1 MKRILTAFLMVTAL
15 AVPLMAVPGTA
26 SAQVYLNISVGFAP
40 PPIPWYPQPI
50 CPGIGYMWTPG
61 YWAYGPYGYY
71 WVPGTWVLAPAV
83 GLFWTPGYWA
93 WDGGYY
99 WWHAGYWGPTVGF
112 YGGIDY
118 GYGYN
123 GRGYWGG
130 YWRGNSFYYNRA
142 VTNVSITYIHNTYTQ
157 PVSNTVTTGVR
168 VSYNGGVG
176 GIPVRPTP
184 EQRRYAEQRHVSPTA
199 MQLRQQRVALNM
211 PQQRFAY
218 NQGRPQIVANGR
230 AGVFTGADVVRMNT
244 RRTGYVYRGEA
255 HPLPPAV
262 RNEVRVE
269 REPQVQPVQPN
280 VNQYRPAMRPM
291 QNNQAPRMRA
301 ENPRLAP
308 PPVRKHEERPP
319 QPPAMNYGNPYANAR
334 QPAVHEE
341 QRNWNGNRREA
352 PRPEQ
357 LRAAPAR
364 ESFQSAPHFQAR
376 APARSSGDRGKENR
390 PRPPRG

>member
-1 MKRILTAFLMVTAL
+1 MKRILVAFLMMTAL
-15 AVPLMAVPGTA
+15 AAPLMAVPGTA
-26 SAQVYLNISVGFAP
+26 SAQVYLNVSVGFAP
-40 PPIPWYPQPI
+40 PPIPWYPQPL

-61 YWAYGPYGYY
+61 YWDYGPYGYY

-93 WDGGYY
+93 WDGGQY

-142 VTNVSITYIHNTYTQ
+142 ITNVNVTYIHNTYSQ
-157 PVSNTVTTGVR
+157 PVSNTITTGVR
-168 VSYNGGVG
+168 VSYNGGIG

-184 EQRRYAEQRHVSPTA
+184 EQRTYAEQRHVSPTA
-199 MQLRQQRVALNM
+199 MQLQQQRVALRS
-211 PQQRFAY
+211 PDQRFAV

-230 AGVFTGADVVRMNT
+230 AGVFTGTDVVRMNSG
-244 RRTGYVYRGEA
+244 RTGYEYRGEA

-269 REPQVQPVQPN
+269 REPQVRPAQPN
-280 VNQYRPAMRPM
+280 VNQYRPEVRPM
-291 QNNQAPRMRA
+291 PNNYAPPVRV
-301 ENPRLAP
+301 ENPRPTP
-308 PPVRKHEERPP
+308 PPVREENP
-319 QPPAMNYGNPYANAR
+319 QYS
-334 QPAVHEE
+334 
-341 QRNWNGNRREA
+341 
-352 PRPEQ
+352 PRPM
-357 LRAAPAR
+357 PNR
-364 ESFQSAPHFQAR
+364 EVRRVNTEPHV
-376 APARSSGDRGKENR
+376 KE
-390 PRPPRG
+390 PPRNSRPKDHPCCGMPR